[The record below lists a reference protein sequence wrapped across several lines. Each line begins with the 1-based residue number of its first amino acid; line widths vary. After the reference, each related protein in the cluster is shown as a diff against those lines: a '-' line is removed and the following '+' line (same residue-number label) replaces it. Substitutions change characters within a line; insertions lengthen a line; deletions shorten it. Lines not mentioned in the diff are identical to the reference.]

1 MFYGVLRDGASS
13 SVPKRHTKT
22 HVRTHKRIFHNQRGK
37 FCRSKYKNSL
47 IFLLRPQRGK
57 QTAQYFPLKHSIKT
71 RFHFHISTHSKLN
84 SIKYKRKHHLS
95 FFSPLKSNLRKK
107 PLSHL
112 HAERIDLTLKGSFL
126 TGFVQW
132 RDFRTRLHSL
142 IHPPYKSSQRIEG
155 NCRFHPLHG

>member
-95 FFSPLKSNLRKK
+95 FFSPLKLNLRKK
-107 PLSHL
+107 TAFTSPCRTNWLDVK
-112 HAERIDLTLKGSFL
+112 RIVSYRIRAM
-126 TGFVQW
+126 TGFSDQATFSDTSTV
-132 RDFRTRLHSL
+132 
-142 IHPPYKSSQRIEG
+142 
-155 NCRFHPLHG
+155 